1 MDNLSDV
8 GSCLRAL
15 DSSKAT
21 DRKKNAT
28 RLQQLVDTDSVR
40 RVLDSNTEEQRR
52 ITWDHV
58 LRGVNKYVSIE
69 LSSLKTAKES
79 QSATTIASRG
89 KRKNELA
96 DFFKLVVRVAN
107 GRGAK
112 LSASLLIDS
121 ILDVLNDEYS
131 LDALGADYSNVLL
144 KSVLCV
150 RAYRLKL
157 TPAQWRKLLHIYCK
171 LFEEKAV
178 DRDIVVRIIQELMT
192 GNIQQGELNP
202 KRLFSFFSRV
212 MEDISEVRAVLENL
226 LMALNSF
233 CKAVAP
239 GCRAQLCGSKE
250 SGLKPSYISFAAD
263 IFKQLPPSKIVPVS
277 PDWSLTQVTQFTT
290 KAGNGHLDPTVAATP
305 AKRQR
310 LGPEKKALL
319 EILKESSGT
328 LQAVPWLQV
337 LRQLLHTYPEMF
349 DEASLH
355 LTLELL
361 VNMLGR
367 CKKGHLYQHLFAAL
381 SALTS
386 ALHQHGSH
394 SQQQSQLLSSLWS
407 HCLSTIN
414 SRQAGVE
421 GYQEQGFTTMA
432 YILRCGYVQPRP
444 EIWNLFL
451 PGLCRPCPASD
462 RLLTALICQGLPE
475 NHIPSIVGTSSS
487 AAAAADAS
495 RPESSHPLRNCLMRW
510 LLPVQDGTGGCADDL
525 RQTGLS
531 PHRVADILHALTLQ
545 DLTVVL
551 RQTHPCT
558 PSHSHSLSHQSLE
571 SMYLHNLFEL
581 PHKGR
586 HKTADISVSC
596 GPSSKEETKNYCSPH
611 IPSVVKYLSNQVLQ
625 VSKSLENLEPAISAL
640 ESKSWLS
647 CILARL
653 TCLLRSH
660 PDRDSPAPN
669 SIISKDTHPSAG
681 TLRPQSPD
689 LGSIEHT
696 LHSVVEKCATS
707 FVSYVN
713 KEGWSGMKQTLS
725 YLCSMWEWDKDDLAA
740 PEKASMFYV
749 AELVRSALPASFVDL
764 LLDIMCGKAARTEIK
779 KAQGRCNKGR
789 VKSHNSELQ
798 NSSHQAQDLDLDLF
812 DLFDGAQPNN
822 NKHGSGDDDD
832 DDMDLGIGTGAMSAP
847 GLKNN
852 RNFLCD
858 TSLTDAQ
865 HVQMVSVRLLVNL
878 ISFDRRQACEPI
890 TVEQPF
896 RVGMDSDFV
905 KSKMLQRISID
916 IFDPT
921 SALDVHILLTIMDQL
936 LRNDHCVTHADV
948 KALLRAVKQSA
959 KEHQRDQQVCC
970 KLVESLRHVV
980 PHLNWP
986 QPGDKTGSSLPEA
999 LALCRDFFF
1008 KILSSFW
1015 QLACDGT
1022 PPLKLRVAE
1031 VLLDLVKVGLN
1042 IS

>member
-1 MDNLSDV
+1 MIQMDNLSDV
-8 GSCLRAL
+8 GNCLRAL
-15 DSSKAT
+15 DSSNKAS

-28 RLQQLVDTDSVR
+28 TLQQLVDTDLVR

-150 RAYRLKL
+150 RAYWLEL

-178 DRDIVVRIIQELMT
+178 DRDIVVRIIQELVT

-202 KRLFSFFSRV
+202 KRLFVFFSRV
-212 MEDISEVRAVLENL
+212 MENISEVRAVLENL

-239 GCRAQLCGSKE
+239 GCRAQLCGFGERHMSSLKSLWEKASTEKIKEELVSFFHLLVRAHHPHGVATSRDGAFAVDWDLWQSQLLLLHELVVSDIDTQAGSYKIISGSKE

-263 IFKQLPPSKIVPVS
+263 IFKQLPLSKIVPVS
-277 PDWSLTQVTQFTT
+277 PDWSLTQVTQFTSQ
-290 KAGNGHLDPTVAATP
+290 AGDGHVDPIGAATP
-305 AKRQR
+305 VKRQR

-349 DEASLH
+349 DKAGLH

-381 SALTS
+381 SAVTS
-386 ALHQHGSH
+386 ALHQHSSH
-394 SQQQSQLLSSLWS
+394 SQQQSQLLSALWS

-432 YILRCGYVQPRP
+432 CILHCGYIQPRP

-475 NHIPSIVGTSSS
+475 NHIPSIVGISSS
-487 AAAAADAS
+487 AAAAVDTS
-495 RPESSHPLRNCLMRW
+495 RPGSVQSESSHPLRNCLMRW
-510 LLPVQDGTGGCADDL
+510 LLPVQDGMGGCADGL

-586 HKTADISVSC
+586 HKIAEISVSC
-596 GPSSKEETKNYCSPH
+596 GPSSKEEGKKYCSPH

-625 VSKSLENLEPAISAL
+625 VSKSLENVE
-640 ESKSWLS
+640 
-647 CILARL
+647 L
-653 TCLLRSH
+653 T
-660 PDRDSPAPN
+660 
-669 SIISKDTHPSAG
+669 
-681 TLRPQSPD
+681 
-689 LGSIEHT
+689 
-696 LHSVVEKCATS
+696 
-707 FVSYVN
+707 
-713 KEGWSGMKQTLS
+713 EGWSGMRQSLS
-725 YLCSMWEWDKDDLAA
+725 YLCSMLEWDKDDLAA
-740 PEKASMFYV
+740 PEKATMFYV
-749 AELVRSALPASFVDL
+749 AELVRSALPANFVDL
-764 LLDIMCGKAARTEIK
+764 LLEIMSGK
-779 KAQGRCNKGR
+779 
-789 VKSHNSELQ
+789 V
-798 NSSHQAQDLDLDLF
+798 QDLDLDLF
-812 DLFDGAQPNN
+812 DGAQSNN
-822 NKHGSGDDDD
+822 NKHGSSDDDVD
-832 DDMDLGIGTGAMSAP
+832 VDLGISTGAMSAP
-847 GLKNN
+847 GLKSN
-852 RNFLCD
+852 RNFLCN

-878 ISFDRRQACEPI
+878 ISFDCRQACEPI
-890 TVEQPF
+890 TFEQPF

-905 KSKMLQRISID
+905 KSKLLQRISID

-936 LRNDHCVTHADV
+936 LKNDHCVTHADV

-970 KLVESLRHVV
+970 KLLESLRHVV

-1015 QLACDGT
+1015 QHACNGT